1 MKHSYELMLNDDES
15 IMLEAAL
22 KQMVDS
28 YKKKIVKGEGAP
40 NWKLKC
46 SAEKVLSDLHI
57 AIKQRA

>member
-1 MKHSYELMLNDDES
+1 MLNDDES